1 MKVIDFD
8 RIQSL
13 GISAEEMFLWT
24 EEVWQK

>member
-1 MKVIDFD
+1 MKIIDFD

-24 EEVWQK
+24 ESSMGP